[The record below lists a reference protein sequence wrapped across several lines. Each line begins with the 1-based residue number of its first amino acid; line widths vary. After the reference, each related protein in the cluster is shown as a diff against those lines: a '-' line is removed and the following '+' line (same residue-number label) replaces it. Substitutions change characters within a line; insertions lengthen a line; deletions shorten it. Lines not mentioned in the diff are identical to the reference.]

1 MPQNDLPVIPPE
13 RGDDLHNLELAESAD
28 LVLFMAGNQFMAMA
42 EIVAAFR
49 DAYPEIGKIF
59 YETLPPGMELRQILA
74 GGAVFQDR
82 TLRVTPDIYSA
93 VNEKSMQKLADAGHL
108 EPGEYRLY
116 LHNRLSL
123 MVPAG
128 NPAGIK
134 AVGDLGR
141 PEIRISQPDPANEDI
156 GHYILDMY
164 RDAGG
169 ESLVTRIMDEKKA
182 AATTLMTVVHHRETP
197 MRIADGT
204 ADVGPVWATEIHHAR
219 SLGLPIDEVK
229 PGATLDQRNR
239 INYYICRLKTAPH
252 FENAQKFLAFI
263 LSPATQAIYARYGFV
278 PHKS

>member
-1 MPQNDLPVIPPE
+1 MPQSDWPVIPPE
-13 RGDDLHNLELAESAD
+13 RGDDLHNLEAADTAD
-28 LVLFMAGNQFMAMA
+28 LVLLMAGNQFMAMA
-42 EIVAAFR
+42 DLIAAFR
-49 DAYPEIGKIF
+49 RVHPQIGTMF

-82 TLRVTPDIYSA
+82 MLRMTPDIYSA
-93 VNEKSMQKLADAGHL
+93 VSEEAMRRLSDAGHL
-108 EPGEYRLY
+108 EPGDYRLY

-128 NPAGIK
+128 NPAGIA

-156 GHYILDMY
+156 ARHILQMY

-169 ESLVTRIMDEKKA
+169 ERLVHRIMEEKRTA
-182 AATTLMTVVHHRETP
+182 GTTMMTVVHHRETP
-197 MRIADGT
+197 QRITDRT

-219 SLGLPIDEVK
+219 SLGLPIDEVQ

-239 INYYICRLKTAPH
+239 INYYVCRLKSAPH
-252 FENAQKFLAFI
+252 PENAQKFLEFI
-263 LSPATQAIYARYGFV
+263 LSSVAQAIYDRYGFT
-278 PHKS
+278 PH